1 VAIKRRKDR
10 GNKWEASYRDA
21 DGKERTKLFA
31 RRAEADGW
39 LASEK
44 AKIARGEWVDPR
56 SGQTTYKDW
65 CETYFAGANKRA
77 TTLARDQTVNEKH
90 FLPTLGNRRLASIR
104 PLDVQKVVAAMT
116 AELAPRTV
124 RTNYGV
130 LRAIMNAA
138 VANDL
143 IARSPCRNVRLPEI
157 RDVRVRVNFSDV
169 GELHRLA
176 DEMKAEYRPAVYLG
190 ALGLRQAEVFGL
202 RVGAI
207 DFARGTLTVAETLN
221 EVNGNFVTGTGKTR
235 NSIRTFE
242 VPVSVLDLLGRHLRE
257 HDRLDSHSLVIQAP
271 NGGPLRATNFRNRV
285 WIPACIA
292 AGLGKVVEEE
302 TTKKKRYTGL
312 TFHRLRHFAIQSM
325 RDAGVPLEVASRR
338 VGHSTIRVTAD
349 VYDSVSASSDRA
361 AASKLDAYLAG
372 GSSESRG
379 PNADQ
384 DAEAMEA

>member
-1 VAIKRRKDR
+1 MAVKRRKDR
-10 GNKWEASYRDA
+10 GNKWEASWRDPN
-21 DGKERTKLFA
+21 GKERTALYTRKA
-31 RRAEADGW
+31 DAVRREAM
-39 LASEK
+39 EK

-56 SGQTTYKDW
+56 WGRTTYKEW
-65 CETYFAGANKRA
+65 CKTYFAGANKRA
-77 TTLARDQTVNEKH
+77 TTLARDETVNEKH
-90 FLPTLGNRRLASIR
+90 FVPSLGNRRLASIR
-104 PLDVQKVVAAMT
+104 PLDVQKVVATMNKT
-116 AELAPRTV
+116 LAPRTV

-130 LRAIMNAA
+130 LRAILNAA

-157 RDVRVRVNFSDV
+157 RDVRARVNFEDAR
-169 GELHRLA
+169 ELHRLA
-176 DEMKAEYRPAVYLG
+176 DAMDAEYRPAVYLG

-221 EVNGNFVTGTGKTR
+221 EVNGSFVTGTGKTR
-235 NSIRTFE
+235 HSIRTFE

-257 HDRLDSHSLVIQAP
+257 RDRLDSNALVIQAKK
-271 NGGPLRATNFRNRV
+271 GGPLRTTNFRNRI

-292 AGLGKVVEEE
+292 AGLGAMSKGENG
-302 TTKKKRYTGL
+302 RSHYTGL

-349 VYDSVSASSDRA
+349 VYDSVSSSSDHA
-361 AASKLDAYLAG
+361 AASALDAYLAG
-372 GSSESRG
+372 GGSEPRKPDVEES
-379 PNADQ
+379 
-384 DAEAMEA
+384 AEAVEA